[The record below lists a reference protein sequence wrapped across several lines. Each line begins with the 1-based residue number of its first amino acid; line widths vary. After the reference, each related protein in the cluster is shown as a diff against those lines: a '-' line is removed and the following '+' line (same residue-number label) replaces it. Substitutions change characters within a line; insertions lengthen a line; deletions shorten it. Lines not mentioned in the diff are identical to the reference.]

1 MQFIPRLGF
10 IMLSG
15 TESNHGIKFIMWSA
29 IFNPRLP
36 LVGFPGTG
44 ASTVDTYPVVS
55 CMAYDFISF
64 NGQWDLWHLPLQGE
78 EIFQTRAKQTLF
90 G

>member
-1 MQFIPRLGF
+1 MQFTPRLGF

-36 LVGFPGTG
+36 LIGFPGTG
-44 ASTVDTYPVVS
+44 ASTVDTYPVIP

-64 NGQWDLWHLPLQGE
+64 NDHRVLWHLPFAGGRDLST
-78 EIFQTRAKQTLF
+78 IAKRTLF